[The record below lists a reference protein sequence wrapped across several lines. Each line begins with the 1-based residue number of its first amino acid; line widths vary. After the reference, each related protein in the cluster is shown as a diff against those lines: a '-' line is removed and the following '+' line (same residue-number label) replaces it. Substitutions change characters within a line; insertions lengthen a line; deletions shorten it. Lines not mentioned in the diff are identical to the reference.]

1 MSKTIPTVPESIT
14 REQWVSLFERF
25 GFDVND
31 TSELRLAPD
40 GVHAVVLARDTEGN
54 PVVEGD
60 SFATHDIYIPVED

>member
-31 TSELRLAPD
+31 TSELRLASD